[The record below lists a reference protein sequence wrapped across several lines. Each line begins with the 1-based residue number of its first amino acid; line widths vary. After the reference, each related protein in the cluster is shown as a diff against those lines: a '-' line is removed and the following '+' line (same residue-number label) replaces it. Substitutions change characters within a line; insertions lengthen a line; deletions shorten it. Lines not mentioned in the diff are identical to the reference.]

1 MALAFEG
8 KQTHVVDRSLIF
20 VYGSLKRG
28 FALHRFLSQQD
39 FVATASTQPHYR
51 LFDCG
56 THPAMVKV
64 AVGGR
69 SVKGELFR
77 VDQKCLVRLD
87 DVEGVEE
94 GLYVRDFV
102 CLCSPFETYRAMAWF
117 FLSPTKGLLDCGSE
131 WPATE
136 RYV

>member
-1 MALAFEG
+1 MALAFEE
-8 KQTHVVDRSLIF
+8 KQSHVDDWSLIF

-28 FALHRFLSQQD
+28 FALHRCLSQQV

-56 THPAMVKV
+56 TYPAMVKV

-77 VDQKCLVRLD
+77 VDQQCLFKLD
-87 DVEGVEE
+87 EAEGVGE
-94 GLYVRDFV
+94 GLYVREAV
-102 CLCSPFETYRAMAWF
+102 SRCSPFETVRAIAWF
-117 FLSPTKGLLDCGSE
+117 FLPPTKGLLDCGSE

-136 RYV
+136 RPG

>member
-56 THPAMVKV
+56 TYPAMVKV

-77 VDQKCLVRLD
+77 VDQQCLVRLD

-94 GLYVRDFV
+94 GLYVRDPV
-102 CLCSPFETYRAMAWF
+102 CLCSPFETCGAMAWF
-117 FLSPTKGLLDCGSE
+117 FLPSTKGLLDCGSE

-136 RYV
+136 RSG